1 VGVTISAFVA
11 MGSTVSE
18 FDDDGMAAR
27 AELRM
32 LIIALLAAIA
42 TLLVRG

>member
-1 VGVTISAFVA
+1 VDATMTASVA
-11 MGSTVSE
+11 MGSIVSD
-18 FDDDGMAAR
+18 FDDDAMAAR
-27 AELRM
+27 AELRI